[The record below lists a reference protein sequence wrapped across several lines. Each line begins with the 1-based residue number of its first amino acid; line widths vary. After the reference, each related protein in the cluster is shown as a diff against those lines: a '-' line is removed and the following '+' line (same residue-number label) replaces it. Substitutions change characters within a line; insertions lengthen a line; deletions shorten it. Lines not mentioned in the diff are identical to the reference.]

1 MEKIILPNGLRLLF
15 VPQKEA
21 RTVTA
26 LILVGAGSKY
36 ETKDIN
42 GLSHFLEHMLFKGT
56 EKRPTPLEVA
66 SVLDQVGGN
75 YNAFTDREYT
85 GYFAQVRSEHFDLAL
100 DWVSDLFLHPLLL
113 PESIEREKGVILEEL
128 HMYLDTPLQYIG
140 EIWERLL
147 YGDQPA
153 GWDIIGTEE
162 TILGT
167 NQKQLLDY
175 FRQHYSSQNTVLVL
189 AGRLEN
195 QEKIKKEVE
204 KVFSEMNQ
212 QPPAEKLKVKEEQ
225 TTPQSLI
232 QFKKTDQTHLAL
244 GVRGYSG
251 QDERRWAQAVLAVI
265 LGGNM
270 SSRLFNLIREKHSL
284 AYYVHSFPQ
293 TYTDTGY
300 LMTQAGIANQKVEK
314 AIQLILEEYQK
325 MARGDIQSAEVEK
338 GKEYLKGSLALSL
351 ESSSSLA
358 SFYAQQEL
366 LSPEVL
372 TPEAMAQ
379 KINQVRLEDVCQT
392 AKELFVPAKLNL
404 ALIGPYHQGDF
415 DGILWSAV

>member
-1 MEKIILPNGLRLLF
+1 MEKIILPNSLRLLF

-36 ETKDIN
+36 ETKNIN

-66 SVLDQVGGN
+66 SVLDQVGGS

-85 GYFAQVRSEHFDLAL
+85 GYFAQVRPEHFDLAL

-204 KVFSEMNQ
+204 KIFSEMNQ
-212 QPPAEKLKVKEEQ
+212 QPAAGKLKVKEEQ
-225 TTPQSLI
+225 TAPQSLI

-244 GVRGYSG
+244 GARGYNG
-251 QDERRWAQAVLAVI
+251 QDEQRWAQAVLAVI

-284 AYYVHSFPQ
+284 AYYVRSFPQ

-300 LMTQAGIANQKVEK
+300 LMTQAGIANQKAEK

-379 KINQVRLEDVCQT
+379 KINQVKLEDVCQT

-415 DGILWSAV
+415 DGILQSIV

>member
-1 MEKIILPNGLRLLF
+1 MEKIILPNSLRLLF

>member
-1 MEKIILPNGLRLLF
+1 MEKIILSNGLRLLF

-36 ETKDIN
+36 ETKAIN

-56 EKRPTPLEVA
+56 KKRPTSLEVA
-66 SVLDQVGGN
+66 SVLDRVGGD

-85 GYFAQVRSEHFDLAL
+85 GYFAKVRPEHFHLAL
-100 DWVSDLFLHPLLL
+100 DWVSDIFLHPLLL
-113 PESIEREKGVILEEL
+113 PEAIEREKGVILEEL

-140 EIWERLL
+140 EVWEKLL

-153 GWDIIGTEE
+153 GWDILGTKE
-162 TILGT
+162 TILGVD
-167 NQKQLLDY
+167 QKKLLDY
-175 FRQHYSSQNTVLVL
+175 FSQHYSSRNTVLAF
-189 AGRLEN
+189 AGCLGDK
-195 QEKIKKEVE
+195 EKIKREVE
-204 KVFSEMNQ
+204 KVFQAMNQ
-212 QPPAEKLKVKEEQ
+212 ESPADKLKVKEEQ
-225 TTPQSLI
+225 ITPRSLI
-232 QFKKTDQTHLAL
+232 KFKKTDQTHLSL
-244 GVRGYSG
+244 GVRGYDG

-270 SSRLFNLIREKHSL
+270 SSRLFNIIREEHSL
-284 AYYVHSFPQ
+284 AYYVRTFPQ

-314 AIQLILEEYQK
+314 AVQLILEEYQK
-325 MARGDIQSAEVEK
+325 MARGEIQPSETEK
-338 GKEYLKGSLALSL
+338 GKEYLKGSLSLSL

-366 LSPEVL
+366 LGPAVLSPEEI
-372 TPEAMAQ
+372 TQ
-379 KINQVRLEDVCQT
+379 KINQVTQEDVCRV

-415 DGILWSAV
+415 DAILRKP